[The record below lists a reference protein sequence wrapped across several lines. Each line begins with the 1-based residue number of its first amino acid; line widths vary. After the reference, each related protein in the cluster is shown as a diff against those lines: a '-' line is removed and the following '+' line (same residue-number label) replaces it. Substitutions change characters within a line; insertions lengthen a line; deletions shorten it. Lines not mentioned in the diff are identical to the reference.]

1 LDKQA
6 LLKEIISLK
15 EQEEPPGSRK
25 IAKKLGIGK
34 STVNLWYKEYLEG
47 NQVEVK
53 KPKVLFY
60 DLEVGASTVLAFG
73 RHKQFISQDAVVKH
87 GGHILCF
94 SYMWLDDEEPT
105 SLWLTP
111 EELAMEDD
119 SRLVAELY
127 DLYFQADAVCA
138 HNSTSYD
145 HKVTQT
151 RCAVHNMPKLP
162 TVKVLDTLL
171 LAKRNLRLPS
181 NSLDSVADYFGL
193 GRKIQ
198 TSGMS
203 LWKAVQN
210 GCEKS
215 MKDMVDYCK
224 QDTKLL
230 KEVYLRLRNVG
241 KAGQTFSYGLYSKQD
256 NCCPLCGS
264 NDVSTTGRTIKTQV
278 SEYDEFI
285 CNSCGNISRGR
296 KNLNEC
302 KVLV

>member
-1 LDKQA
+1 
-6 LLKEIISLK
+6 
-15 EQEEPPGSRK
+15 
-25 IAKKLGIGK
+25 
-34 STVNLWYKEYLEG
+34 
-47 NQVEVK
+47 
-53 KPKVLFY
+53 
-60 DLEVGASTVLAFG
+60 
-73 RHKQFISQDAVVKH
+73 
-87 GGHILCF
+87 
-94 SYMWLDDEEPT
+94 MWLDDEEPK

-111 EELAMEDD
+111 EELEVEDD

-127 DLYFQADAVCA
+127 DLYTTADAICA

-151 RCAVHNMPKLP
+151 RCAVHGMPKLSS
-162 TVKVLDTLL
+162 VKVLDTLL

-203 LWKAVQN
+203 LWKSVQH
-210 GCEKS
+210 GCEES

-241 KAGQTFSYGLYSKQD
+241 KAGQTFSYGLYSEQD

-264 NDVSTTGRTIKTQV
+264 TNISLTGRTIKTQV
-278 SEYDEFI
+278 SKYEEYV
-285 CNSCGNISRGR
+285 CNNCGNIARGR
-296 KNLNEC
+296 VNSNTTD
-302 KVLV
+302 VLIC